1 MEIGEDVITSD
12 ICINC
17 ITLAMCMNKAHES
30 VASCAI
36 FRNAYVNLE
45 SKGDSVIIHFEGL
58 DRTILVETINDL
70 MLISCVD
77 EEGNFLM

>member
-1 MEIGEDVITSD
+1 MLSLLIYALT
-12 ICINC
+12 
-17 ITLAMCMNKAHES
+17 TLAMCMNKAHES

-36 FRNAYVNLE
+36 FRKAIRNAYVNLE